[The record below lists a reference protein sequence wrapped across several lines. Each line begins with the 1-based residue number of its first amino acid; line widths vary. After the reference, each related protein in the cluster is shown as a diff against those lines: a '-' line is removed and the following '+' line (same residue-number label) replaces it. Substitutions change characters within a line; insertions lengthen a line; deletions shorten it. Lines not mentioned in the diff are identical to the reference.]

1 MSFYLLLGAT
11 YAFAA
16 AVQPGPFQAY
26 LIASTLTRG
35 LRRTLPAVLAPLLSD
50 VPIIALVLLVLTQ
63 VPPSV
68 VNALRLCGGVFLLY
82 LAGRA
87 FAAFMHDEAPQAGR
101 SSPAVRTVIEAAFVN
116 LLNPNPY
123 ISWSLILGPLL
134 LEAWRANPANG
145 IALLA
150 AFYATM
156 IVSTAVILL
165 PFAGARTLGPRV
177 GRWMLGVSALAL
189 AAFGLYQLWAGGAAL
204 LAGFFD

>member
-1 MSFYLLLGAT
+1 MLSYVILGAA

-50 VPIIALVLLVLTQ
+50 VPIIVLVLLVLTQ

-68 VNALRLCGGVFLLY
+68 VNALRLGGGVFLLY
-82 LAGRA
+82 LAARA
-87 FAAFMHDEAPQAGR
+87 FSAFRHYQAPEAAG

-134 LEAWRANPANG
+134 LQAWKAAPANG

-156 IVSTAVILL
+156 VASTAVILL

-177 GRWMLGVSALAL
+177 GRWLLGVSALAL
-189 AAFGLYQLWAGGAAL
+189 TAFGLYQLWAGRAAL
-204 LAGFFD
+204 LAVFFD